1 MECIC
6 LSVNPGRSG
15 PGPLRGLGSPSPRPL
30 AGRPP
35 LLVGRLGLLGELP
48 VTGGAPSDWGRQGG
62 GTPPPGLA
70 NKNTLHPSV
79 VDYLG
84 HTYGNKILLRI

>member
-1 MECIC
+1 MHLFVGEPWKEWTWALAGAWI
-6 LSVNPGRSG
+6 
-15 PGPLRGLGSPSPRPL
+15 PSPRPL

>member
-1 MECIC
+1 MD
-6 LSVNPGRSG
+6 LG
-15 PGPLRGLGSPSPRPL
+15 PCGGLDPHRPAPLE
-30 AGRPP
+30 GRPP
-35 LLVGRLGLLGELP
+35 LLVGRLGLLGEPP

>member
-1 MECIC
+1 MHLFVGE
-6 LSVNPGRSG
+6 PWTEWTWA
-15 PGPLRGLGSPSPRPL
+15 L
-30 AGRPP
+30 AGAWIPIAPP
-35 LLVGRLGLLGELP
+35 PRGEATSP
-48 VTGGAPSDWGRQGG
+48 GGEARTSWGTPCDWGRQGG